1 MRRNPGVFARGAV
14 RHPDHAT
21 ITLHDWCQVL
31 MNEEN
36 KAYGRKNLA
45 FLD

>member
-1 MRRNPGVFARGAV
+1 MCHLGRENSHIT

-21 ITLHDWCQVL
+21 ITLRDWCQVL

-36 KAYGRKNLA
+36 KAHGRKNLA